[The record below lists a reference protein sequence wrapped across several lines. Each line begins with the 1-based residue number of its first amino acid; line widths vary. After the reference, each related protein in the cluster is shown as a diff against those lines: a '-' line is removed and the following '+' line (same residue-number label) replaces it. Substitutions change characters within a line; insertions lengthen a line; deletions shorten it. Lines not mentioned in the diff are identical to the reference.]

1 MKHTSITAKAPLTF
15 AGTVLLGVALAAPA
29 AARPDPG
36 SGDVGTPASELPY
49 SQEAYENHYLS
60 PLPEPVPSVT
70 GSASYRFVDENGVQ
84 LLQLGA
90 GVLAGVG
97 PGGAGMAVASR
108 RSHGHPRPPGVTSR
122 RHAKSGGCSANRA
135 STSPGLPSNPR
146 FAGRRGLW

>member
-1 MKHTSITAKAPLTF
+1 SLPDAATVTAPTRRDPPTNPHHSCPRRQDHPKGMAMKHTSITAKAPLTF

-84 LLQLGA
+84 VLQLGA
-90 GVLAGVG
+90 GIVAGVALA
-97 PGGAGMAVASR
+97 GAGMAVASR
-108 RSHGHPRPPGVTSR
+108 RSHGH
-122 RHAKSGGCSANRA
+122 RA
-135 STSPGLPSNPR
+135 HP
-146 FAGRRGLW
+146 A